1 MELDHIG
8 VAVRDLGRAEEA
20 WARVAPGEGSPETVG
35 NDGVR
40 VLFCP
45 FEGGAVEL
53 LEPSREESPVGRFLE
68 RRGEGLHHVAFRV
81 PDIRAAL
88 QEMVRTGVELIDREP
103 RPGAHGTLVA
113 FLHPKAF
120 AGVLVELVE
129 HPGDQ

>member
-8 VAVRDLGRAEEA
+8 VAVRDLSAAEAA
-20 WARVAPGEGSPETVG
+20 WARVAPGAGSPEVVG
-35 NDGVR
+35 DDGVT

-45 FEGGAVEL
+45 FSGGAVEL
-53 LEPSREESPVGRFLE
+53 LQPSGEESPVGRFLA

-88 QEMVRTGVELIDREP
+88 ADMAATGADLIDREP

-113 FLHPKAF
+113 FVHPKAF

-129 HPGDQ
+129 HPVSA

>member
-8 VAVRDLGRAEEA
+8 VAVRDLVRGEEA
-20 WARVAPGEGSPETVG
+20 WARVAAGQGSPEMVG
-35 NDGVR
+35 DDGVK

-45 FEGGAVEL
+45 FDGGAVEL
-53 LEPSREESPVGRFLE
+53 LEPSRDESPVGRFLE

-88 QEMVRTGVELIDREP
+88 QEMAQTGVELIDREP

-113 FLHPKAF
+113 FLHPKSF

-129 HPGDQ
+129 HPGDR